1 MSVIFFAAFLAGC
14 GRNVFPFNEFV
25 PPPEIAQ
32 GRSFLAK
39 NDVANAT
46 AKFNQAIAKSPTN
59 PIIYELVCE
68 TTSDLNHPELTIYYA
83 HQGLNGCPNA
93 SNYDKAQLN
102 TIIAMA
108 YRSLGDLDKALTYH
122 KAAYDLMP
130 NDPMMMNNLGYT
142 YADMPGGGENLDEAL
157 SLTQKAVS
165 AARAQN
171 DSKSIIGVI
180 TDSLGWVYY
189 KKGDYANACINL
201 ERAVSLAPDKA
212 TIHFHLGMTYAKTGR
227 INDAIVEMQRT
238 LRLDPGDRDAETQ
251 LRSLQARANTP
262 NNSKQNVKETSASAI

>member
-1 MSVIFFAAFLAGC
+1 MPLIFSAAFLAGC
-14 GRNVFPFNEFV
+14 GRNIFPFNQFV

-32 GRSFLAK
+32 GRTFLSQ
-39 NDVANAT
+39 NNVANAT

-83 HQGLNGCPNA
+83 NQGLTGCTKA

-108 YRSLGDLDKALTYH
+108 YRSLGNLDKALTYH

-130 NDPMMMNNLGYT
+130 SDPMMMMNLGYT

-171 DSKSIIGVI
+171 DPESIVGVI
-180 TDSLGWVYY
+180 MDSLGWVYY

-212 TIHFHLGMTYAKTGR
+212 VIHFHLGMTYAKTGR

-251 LRSLQARANTP
+251 LKSLQAMVNTP
-262 NNSKQNVKETSASAI
+262 DNSKQSVKDTSANAI